1 LDQRWVDVE
10 LLALAAAGASWAALA
25 AGVSLFPS
33 IFAAFAVMALIG
45 LNRRRPQTRHRHFP
59 RLNCAQF
66 RAYSE
71 GRGMPETEAVRGALD

>member
-1 LDQRWVDVE
+1 LDEVDDTSILKTGLHARYRDLNAGPEPQVTAGVYVGSAVVDVE

-45 LNRRRPQTRHRHFP
+45 LNRRRP
-59 RLNCAQF
+59 
-66 RAYSE
+66 
-71 GRGMPETEAVRGALD
+71 